1 MNDIFV
7 SFFILYKMSYAI
19 KEDEL
24 WKTLNL

>member
-1 MNDIFV
+1 MNDTFV
-7 SFFILYKMSYAI
+7 SFFILYKMSYDI

>member
-7 SFFILYKMSYAI
+7 SFFILFKMSYDI

>member
-7 SFFILYKMSYAI
+7 SFFILYKMSYDF

>member
-7 SFFILYKMSYAI
+7 SIFILYKMSYDI

>member
-7 SFFILYKMSYAI
+7 SIFFFYKMSYDI